1 MLKAAMN
8 CRSLLHNQ
16 SGHAMIINTNI
27 NALIASQAYTKA
39 STAYTQAS
47 TRISTQLQVNSAKD
61 DPVGLGIANKWAA
74 KIASYAKAVDNI
86 NDGITAVNVADS
98 ALSDIQTLLTDMY
111 TLATSSASSTNSAT
125 LASNQT
131 LFASYMDDIDSIA
144 NNAYY
149 NGTSLLNGD
158 TPTLTVQSGINAGDT
173 TTLTFGSVLSSAL
186 GTGDALALTSLGAST
201 TALASGDLVING
213 KTVGASLAS
222 DDSYSYASAAGSA
235 IAKAAAINLVTD
247 DTNVVA
253 TVGTTDVGGTT
264 MTTYAAATGNI
275 TINGVDIAVTLT
287 GTDYATNRAAVVTAI
302 NNNSD
307 QTGVTAIDNDSTALG
322 VSLTASDGRN
332 ITVAYSGTLSKLNT
346 GVATAGTYAGT
357 FSLRSLDQ
365 TDIII
370 TSNVG
375 GTLANAD
382 LALGTYSANVAQVAS
397 KNLGA
402 STSAPTAITSGDMSI
417 NGYAIGASFSSDDT
431 ASDATAAASTK
442 VASGIALAA
451 AINRQT
457 TLTGVTATVNPNV
470 VVGTGFVAGTATNI
484 YLNGKTIS
492 GGAFTSIAGVVSAL
506 NAYTGQTG
514 VTASN
519 NGSGVT
525 LTASDGRN
533 ISIATDEGVGATIG
547 LSGITATTAAA
558 AATYRATVTLT
569 SDSTFTVAAGTNG
582 NTNLETIGFK
592 EGTYGGTTGDYKVS
606 DLDISTAT
614 GGSNAMT
621 TLADAI
627 DMVSAYQAIV
637 GAQINRMGYQ
647 SDYVSNMSTNA
658 STAYGN
664 IMDYNLA
671 SETTALAVAQTKQN
685 GALAMLAQA
694 NVSQDMVAY
703 LLKQYIA

>member
-1 MLKAAMN
+1 
-8 CRSLLHNQ
+8 
-16 SGHAMIINTNI
+16 MIINTNI
-27 NALIASQAYTKA
+27 NALIASGAYKTA
-39 STAYTQAS
+39 SNAYTQAS

-86 NDGITAVNVADS
+86 NDGISAVNVADV
-98 ALSDIQTLLTDMY
+98 ALEEIQTLLSAMK

-131 LFASYMDDIDSIA
+131 LFASYMTDIDSIA

-222 DDSYSYASAAGSA
+222 YDSASYLSASGSA
-235 IAKAAAINLVTD
+235 IAKAAAINLVSG

-253 TVGTTDVGGTT
+253 TVGSTNVGGTT
-264 MTTYAAATGNI
+264 MTSLAAATGSI
-275 TINGVDIAVTLT
+275 TINGTAIAVTLS

-302 NNNSD
+302 NNNSS
-307 QTGVTAIDNDSTALG
+307 QTGVTAVDNFSTALG

-332 ITVAYSGTLSKLNT
+332 ITVDFTTLTAANT
-346 GVATAGTYAGT
+346 GVAAQGTYAGT
-357 FSLRSLDQ
+357 YSLRSLNQ
-365 TDIII
+365 SNIVI
-370 TSNVG
+370 TSN

-397 KNLGA
+397 KNLGV
-402 STSAPTAITSGDMSI
+402 STAAPTAITAGDMSI

-431 ASDATAAASTK
+431 ASDATATSSTK
-442 VASGIALAA
+442 VASGIAMAA

-457 TLTGVTATVNPNV
+457 ALTGVTATVNPNV

-484 YLNGKTIS
+484 YLNGKTIA
-492 GGAFTSIAGVVSAL
+492 GGSFTSIAGVVSAL

-533 ISIATDEGVGATIG
+533 ISIATTEGVGATIG
-547 LSGITATTAAA
+547 ISGITATTAAA
-558 AATYRATVTLT
+558 AATYRSTVTLT
-569 SDSTFTVAAGTNG
+569 SDSTFTIAAGTNG
-582 NTNLETIGFK
+582 NTSLQTIGFR

-606 DLDISTAT
+606 DLNISTAT
-614 GGSNAMT
+614 GGSNALT

-647 SDYVSNMSTNA
+647 SDYVSNLSTNA

-664 IMDYNLA
+664 IMDYDLA
-671 SETTALAVAQTKQN
+671 AETTALAVAQTKQN

-694 NVSQDMVAY
+694 NISQDMVAY
-703 LLKQYIA
+703 LLKQYIS

>member
-1 MLKAAMN
+1 
-8 CRSLLHNQ
+8 
-16 SGHAMIINTNI
+16 MIINTNI
-27 NALIASQAYTKA
+27 NALIASGAYKTA
-39 STAYTQAS
+39 SNAYTQAS

-86 NDGITAVNVADS
+86 NDGISAVNVADV
-98 ALSDIQTLLTDMY
+98 ALEEIQTLLSAMK

-131 LFASYMDDIDSIA
+131 LFASYMTDIDSIA

-213 KTVGASLAS
+213 KTVGTSLAS
-222 DDSYSYASAAGSA
+222 YDSASYLFASGSA
-235 IAKAAAINLVTD
+235 IAKAAAINLVSG

-253 TVGTTDVGGTT
+253 TVGTTNVGGTT
-264 MTTYAAATGNI
+264 MTSLAAATGSI
-275 TINGVDIAVTLT
+275 TINGTAIAVTLS

-302 NNNSD
+302 NNNSS
-307 QTGVTAIDNDSTALG
+307 QTGVTAVDNFSTALG

-332 ITVAYSGTLSKLNT
+332 ITVSYTTLTAANT
-346 GVATAGTYAGT
+346 GVAAQGTYAGT
-357 FSLRSLDQ
+357 YSLRSLNQ
-365 TDIII
+365 SNIVI
-370 TSNVG
+370 TSN

-397 KNLGA
+397 KNLGV
-402 STSAPTAITSGDMSI
+402 STAAPTAITAGDMSI

-431 ASDATAAASTK
+431 ASDATATSSTK
-442 VASGIALAA
+442 VASGIAMAA

-457 TLTGVTATVNPNV
+457 ALTGVTATVNPNV

-484 YLNGKTIS
+484 YLNGKTIA
-492 GGAFTSIAGVVSAL
+492 GGSFTSIAGVVSAL

-525 LTASDGRN
+525 LTAADGRN
-533 ISIATDEGVGATIG
+533 ISIATTEGVGATIG
-547 LSGITATTAAA
+547 ISGITATTAAA
-558 AATYRATVTLT
+558 AATYRSTVTLT
-569 SDSTFTVAAGTNG
+569 SDSTFTIAAGTNG
-582 NTNLETIGFK
+582 NTSLQTIGFR

-606 DLDISTAT
+606 DLNISTAT
-614 GGSNAMT
+614 GGSNALT

-647 SDYVSNMSTNA
+647 SDYVSNLSTNA

-664 IMDYNLA
+664 IMDYDLA
-671 SETTALAVAQTKQN
+671 AETTALAVAQTKQN

-694 NVSQDMVAY
+694 NISQDMVAY
-703 LLKQYIA
+703 LLKQYIS

>member
-1 MLKAAMN
+1 
-8 CRSLLHNQ
+8 
-16 SGHAMIINTNI
+16 MIINTNI
-27 NALIASQAYTKA
+27 NALIASGAYKTA
-39 STAYTQAS
+39 SNAYTQAS
-47 TRISTQLQVNSAKD
+47 TRISTQLQINSAKD
-61 DPVGLGIANKWAA
+61 DPVGLGMANKWAA

-86 NDGITAVNVADS
+86 NDGISAVNVADV
-98 ALSDIQTLLTDMY
+98 ALEEIQTLLSTMKA
-111 TLATSSASSTNSAT
+111 LATSSASSTNSAT

-213 KTVGASLAS
+213 FTVGASLAS
-222 DDSYSYASAAGSA
+222 DDSYSYSSASGSA
-235 IAKAAAINLVTD
+235 IAKAAAINLISD

-253 TVGTTDVGGTT
+253 TVGTTDVGGTK
-264 MTTYAAATGNI
+264 MTSYAAATGSI
-275 TINGVDIAVTLT
+275 TINGTAIAITLT

-302 NNNSD
+302 NNNSS
-307 QTGVTAIDNDSTALG
+307 QTGVTAVDNYSTDLG

-332 ITVAYSGTLSKLNT
+332 ITVAYTTLTAANT
-346 GVATAGTYAGT
+346 GVAAAGTYAGT
-357 FSLRSLDQ
+357 YSLRSLDQ
-365 TDIII
+365 TDIVIS
-370 TSNVG
+370 SNVG

-382 LALGTYSANVAQVAS
+382 LSLGTYSANVAQVAS

-402 STSAPTAITSGDMSI
+402 STSAPTAITTGDMSI

-431 ASDATAAASTK
+431 ASDATATSSTK

-457 TLTGVTATVNPNV
+457 TLTGVAATVNPNV

-484 YLNGKTIS
+484 YLNGKTIA
-492 GGAFTSIAGVVSAL
+492 GGAFTSIAGVVSVL
-506 NAYTGQTG
+506 NQYTGQTG
-514 VTASN
+514 VTASS

-525 LTASDGRN
+525 LTAADGRN
-533 ISIATDEGVGATIG
+533 ISIATSEGVGATIG
-547 LSGITATTAAA
+547 ISGITATTAAA
-558 AATYRATVTLT
+558 AATYRSTVTLT
-569 SDSTFTVAAGTNG
+569 SDSTFTIAAGTNG
-582 NTNLETIGFK
+582 NTSLQTIGFR

-614 GGSNAMT
+614 GGSNALT

-627 DMVSAYQAIV
+627 DMVSAYQAVV

-647 SDYVSNMSTNA
+647 SDYVSNLSTNA

-664 IMDYNLA
+664 IMDYDLA
-671 SETTALAVAQTKQN
+671 AETTALAVAQTKQN

-694 NVSQDMVAY
+694 NISQDMVAY
-703 LLKQYIA
+703 LLKQYIS

>member
-1 MLKAAMN
+1 
-8 CRSLLHNQ
+8 
-16 SGHAMIINTNI
+16 MIINTNI
-27 NALIASQAYTKA
+27 NALIASGAYKTA
-39 STAYTQAS
+39 SNAYTQAS
-47 TRISTQLQVNSAKD
+47 TRISTQLQINSAKD
-61 DPVGLGIANKWAA
+61 DPVGLGMANKWAA

-86 NDGITAVNVADS
+86 NDGISAVNVADV
-98 ALSDIQTLLTDMY
+98 ALEEIQTLLSTMKA
-111 TLATSSASSTNSAT
+111 LATSSASSTNSAT

-213 KTVGASLAS
+213 FTVGASLAS
-222 DDSYSYASAAGSA
+222 DDSYSYSSASGSA
-235 IAKAAAINLVTD
+235 IAKAAAINLISD

-253 TVGTTDVGGTT
+253 TVGTTDVGGTK
-264 MTTYAAATGNI
+264 MTSYAAATGSI
-275 TINGVDIAVTLT
+275 TINGTAIAITLT

-302 NNNSD
+302 NNNSS
-307 QTGVTAIDNDSTALG
+307 QTGVTAVDNYSTDLG

-332 ITVAYSGTLSKLNT
+332 ITVAYTTLTAANT
-346 GVATAGTYAGT
+346 GVAAQGTYAGT
-357 FSLRSLDQ
+357 YSLRSLDQ
-365 TDIII
+365 TDIVIS
-370 TSNVG
+370 SNVG

-382 LALGTYSANVAQVAS
+382 LSLGTYSANVAQVAS

-402 STSAPTAITSGDMSI
+402 STSAPTAITTGDMSI

-431 ASDATAAASTK
+431 ASDATATSSTK

-457 TLTGVTATVNPNV
+457 TLTGVAATVNPNV

-484 YLNGKTIS
+484 YLNGKTIA
-492 GGAFTSIAGVVSAL
+492 GGAFTSIAGVVSVL
-506 NAYTGQTG
+506 NQYTGQTG
-514 VTASN
+514 VTASS

-525 LTASDGRN
+525 LTAADGRN
-533 ISIATDEGVGATIG
+533 ISIATSEGVGATIG
-547 LSGITATTAAA
+547 ISGITATTAAA
-558 AATYRATVTLT
+558 AATYRSTVTLT
-569 SDSTFTVAAGTNG
+569 SDSTFTIAAGTNG
-582 NTNLETIGFK
+582 NTSLQTIGFI

-614 GGSNAMT
+614 GGSNALT

-627 DMVSAYQAIV
+627 DMVSAYQAVV

-647 SDYVSNMSTNA
+647 SDYVSNLSTNA

-664 IMDYNLA
+664 IMDYDLA
-671 SETTALAVAQTKQN
+671 AETTALAVAQTKQN

-694 NVSQDMVAY
+694 NISQDMVAY
-703 LLKQYIA
+703 LLKQYIS

>member
-1 MLKAAMN
+1 LP
-8 CRSLLHNQ
+8 LWLHNQ
-16 SGHAMIINTNI
+16 VGLAMIINTNI
-27 NALIASQAYTKA
+27 NALIASGAYKTA
-39 STAYTQAS
+39 SNAYTQAS

-86 NDGITAVNVADS
+86 NDGISAVNVADV
-98 ALSDIQTLLTDMY
+98 ALEEIQTLLSAMK

-131 LFASYMDDIDSIA
+131 LFASYMTDIDSIA

-213 KTVGASLAS
+213 KTVGTSLAS
-222 DDSYSYASAAGSA
+222 YDSASYLFASGSA
-235 IAKAAAINLVTD
+235 IAKAAAINLVSG

-253 TVGTTDVGGTT
+253 TVGTTNVGGTT
-264 MTTYAAATGNI
+264 MTSLAAATGSI
-275 TINGVDIAVTLT
+275 TINGTAIAVTLS

-302 NNNSD
+302 NNNSS
-307 QTGVTAIDNDSTALG
+307 QTGVTAVDNFSTALG

-332 ITVAYSGTLSKLNT
+332 ITVSYTTLTAANT
-346 GVATAGTYAGT
+346 GVAAQGTYAGT
-357 FSLRSLDQ
+357 YSLRSLNQ
-365 TDIII
+365 SNIVI
-370 TSNVG
+370 TSN

-397 KNLGA
+397 KNLGV
-402 STSAPTAITSGDMSI
+402 STAAPTAITAGDMSI

-431 ASDATAAASTK
+431 ASDATATSSTK
-442 VASGIALAA
+442 VASGIAMAA

-457 TLTGVTATVNPNV
+457 ALTGVTATVNPNV

-484 YLNGKTIS
+484 YLNGKTIA
-492 GGAFTSIAGVVSAL
+492 GGSFTSIAGVVSLL
-506 NAYTGQTG
+506 NTYTGQTG

-525 LTASDGRN
+525 LTAADGRN
-533 ISIATDEGVGATIG
+533 ISIATTEGVGATIG
-547 LSGITATTAAA
+547 ISGITATTAAA
-558 AATYRATVTLT
+558 AATYRSTVTLT
-569 SDSTFTVAAGTNG
+569 SDSTFTIAPGTNG
-582 NTNLETIGFK
+582 NTSLQTIGFR

-606 DLDISTAT
+606 DLNISTAT
-614 GGSNAMT
+614 GGSNALT

-647 SDYVSNMSTNA
+647 SDYVSNLSTNA

-664 IMDYNLA
+664 IMDYDLA
-671 SETTALAVAQTKQN
+671 AETTALAVAQTKQN

-694 NVSQDMVAY
+694 NISQDMVAY
-703 LLKQYIA
+703 LLKQYIS

>member
-1 MLKAAMN
+1 
-8 CRSLLHNQ
+8 
-16 SGHAMIINTNI
+16 MIINTNI
-27 NALIASQAYTKA
+27 NALIASGAYKTA
-39 STAYTQAS
+39 SNAYTQAS
-47 TRISTQLQVNSAKD
+47 TRISTQLQINSAKD
-61 DPVGLGIANKWAA
+61 DPVGLGMANKWAA

-86 NDGITAVNVADS
+86 NDGISAVNVADV
-98 ALSDIQTLLTDMY
+98 ALEEIQTLLSTMKA
-111 TLATSSASSTNSAT
+111 LATSSASSTNSAT

-213 KTVGASLAS
+213 FTVGASLAS
-222 DDSYSYASAAGSA
+222 DDSYSYSSASGSA
-235 IAKAAAINLVTD
+235 IAKAAAINLISD

-253 TVGTTDVGGTT
+253 TVGTTDVGGTK
-264 MTTYAAATGNI
+264 MTSYAAATGSI
-275 TINGVDIAVTLT
+275 TINGTAIAITLT

-302 NNNSD
+302 NNNSS
-307 QTGVTAIDNDSTALG
+307 QTGVTAVDNYSTDLG

-332 ITVAYSGTLSKLNT
+332 ITVAYTTLTAANT
-346 GVATAGTYAGT
+346 GVAAQGTYAGT
-357 FSLRSLDQ
+357 YSLRSLDQ
-365 TDIII
+365 TDIVIS
-370 TSNVG
+370 SNVG

-382 LALGTYSANVAQVAS
+382 LSLGTYSANVAQVAS

-402 STSAPTAITSGDMSI
+402 STSAPTAITTGDMSI

-431 ASDATAAASTK
+431 ASDATATSSTK

-457 TLTGVTATVNPNV
+457 TLTGVAATVNPNV

-484 YLNGKTIS
+484 YLNGKTIA
-492 GGAFTSIAGVVSAL
+492 GGAFTSIAGVVSVL
-506 NAYTGQTG
+506 NQYTGQTG
-514 VTASN
+514 VTASS

-525 LTASDGRN
+525 LTAADGRN
-533 ISIATDEGVGATIG
+533 ISIATSEGVGATIG
-547 LSGITATTAAA
+547 ISGITATTAAA
-558 AATYRATVTLT
+558 AATYRSTVTLT
-569 SDSTFTVAAGTNG
+569 SDSTFTIAAGTNG
-582 NTNLETIGFK
+582 NTSLQTIGFR

-614 GGSNAMT
+614 GGSNALT

-627 DMVSAYQAIV
+627 DMVSAYQAVV

-647 SDYVSNMSTNA
+647 SDYVSNLSTNA

-664 IMDYNLA
+664 IMDYDLA
-671 SETTALAVAQTKQN
+671 AETTALAVAQTKQN

-694 NVSQDMVAY
+694 NISQDMVAY
-703 LLKQYIA
+703 LLKQYIS

>member
-1 MLKAAMN
+1 
-8 CRSLLHNQ
+8 
-16 SGHAMIINTNI
+16 MIINTNI
-27 NALIASQAYTKA
+27 NALIASGAYKTA
-39 STAYTQAS
+39 SNAYTQAS

-86 NDGITAVNVADS
+86 NDGISAVNVADV
-98 ALSDIQTLLTDMY
+98 ALEEIQTLLSAMK

-131 LFASYMDDIDSIA
+131 LFASYMTDIDSIA

-213 KTVGASLAS
+213 KIVGTSLAS
-222 DDSYSYASAAGSA
+222 YDSASYLFASGSA
-235 IAKAAAINLVTD
+235 IAKAAAINLVSG

-253 TVGTTDVGGTT
+253 TVGTTNVGGTT
-264 MTTYAAATGNI
+264 MTSLAAATGSI
-275 TINGVDIAVTLT
+275 TINGTAIAVTLS

-302 NNNSD
+302 NNNSS
-307 QTGVTAIDNDSTALG
+307 QTGVTAVDNFSTALG

-332 ITVAYSGTLSKLNT
+332 ITVSYTTLTAANT
-346 GVATAGTYAGT
+346 GVAAQGTYAGT
-357 FSLRSLDQ
+357 YSLRSLNQ
-365 TDIII
+365 SNIVI
-370 TSNVG
+370 TSN

-397 KNLGA
+397 KNLGV
-402 STSAPTAITSGDMSI
+402 STAAPTAITAGDMSI

-431 ASDATAAASTK
+431 ASDATATSSTK
-442 VASGIALAA
+442 VASGIAMTA

-457 TLTGVTATVNPNV
+457 ALTGVTATVNPNV

-484 YLNGKTIS
+484 YLNGKTIA
-492 GGAFTSIAGVVSAL
+492 GGSFTSIAGVVSAL

-533 ISIATDEGVGATIG
+533 ISIATTEGVGATIG
-547 LSGITATTAAA
+547 ISGITATTAAA
-558 AATYRATVTLT
+558 AATYRSTVTLT
-569 SDSTFTVAAGTNG
+569 SDSTFTIAAGTNG
-582 NTNLETIGFK
+582 NTSLQTIGFR

-606 DLDISTAT
+606 DLNISTAT
-614 GGSNAMT
+614 GGSNALT

-647 SDYVSNMSTNA
+647 SDYVSNLSTNA

-664 IMDYNLA
+664 IMDYDLA
-671 SETTALAVAQTKQN
+671 AETTALAVAQTKQN

-694 NVSQDMVAY
+694 NISQDMVAY
-703 LLKQYIA
+703 LLKQYIS

>member
-1 MLKAAMN
+1 
-8 CRSLLHNQ
+8 
-16 SGHAMIINTNI
+16 MIINTNI
-27 NALIASQAYTKA
+27 NALIASGAYKTA
-39 STAYTQAS
+39 STAYAQAS
-47 TRISTQLQVNSAKD
+47 ERISTQLQVNSAKD

-158 TPTLTVQSGINAGDT
+158 TPTLKVQSGINAGDT

-186 GTGDALALTSLGAST
+186 GTGDALALTSLGTST

-213 KTVGASLAS
+213 YTVGASLAS
-222 DDSYSYASAAGSA
+222 DDSYSYASASGSA
-235 IAKAAAINLVTD
+235 IAKAAAINLISG

-253 TVGTTDVGGTT
+253 TVGTTDVGGTS
-264 MTTYAAATGNI
+264 MTSYAAATGSI
-275 TINGVDIAVTLT
+275 TINGTAIAITLT
-287 GTDYATNRAAVVTAI
+287 GTDYATNRAAVVSAI
-302 NNNSD
+302 NNYSD
-307 QTGVTAIDNDSTALG
+307 QTGVTAVDNYSTALG

-332 ITVAYSGTLSKLNT
+332 ITVAYSTLTKLNT
-346 GVATAGTYAGT
+346 GVAAAGTYAGT
-357 FSLRSLDQ
+357 YSLRSLDQ
-365 TDIII
+365 TDIVIS
-370 TSNVG
+370 SNLG

-402 STSAPTAITSGDMSI
+402 STSAPTAITTGDMSI

-431 ASDATAAASTK
+431 ASDSTAASSTK

-484 YLNGKTIS
+484 YLNGKTIT
-492 GGAFTSIAGVVSAL
+492 GGAFSSIAGVVSLL
-506 NAYTGQTG
+506 NTYTGQTG

-525 LTASDGRN
+525 LTAADGRN
-533 ISIATDEGVGATIG
+533 ISIATTEGVGATIG
-547 LSGITATTAAA
+547 ISGISATTAAA
-558 AATYRATVTLT
+558 AATYRSTVTLT
-569 SDSTFTVAAGTNG
+569 SDSTFTIAAGTNG
-582 NTNLETIGFK
+582 NTSLETIGFK

-614 GGSNAMT
+614 GGSNALT

-647 SDYVSNMSTNA
+647 SDYVSNLSTNA

-694 NVSQDMVAY
+694 NISQDMVAY

>member
-1 MLKAAMN
+1 
-8 CRSLLHNQ
+8 
-16 SGHAMIINTNI
+16 MIINTNI
-27 NALIASQAYTKA
+27 NALIASGAYKTA
-39 STAYTQAS
+39 SNAYTQAS

-86 NDGITAVNVADS
+86 NDGISAVNVADV
-98 ALSDIQTLLTDMY
+98 ALEEIQTLLSAMK

-131 LFASYMDDIDSIA
+131 LFASYMTDIDSIA

-213 KTVGASLAS
+213 KTVGTSLAS
-222 DDSYSYASAAGSA
+222 YDSASYLFASGSA
-235 IAKAAAINLVTD
+235 IAKAAAINLVSG

-253 TVGTTDVGGTT
+253 TVGTTNVGGTT
-264 MTTYAAATGNI
+264 MTSLAAATGSI
-275 TINGVDIAVTLT
+275 TINGTAIAVTLS

-302 NNNSD
+302 NNNSS
-307 QTGVTAIDNDSTALG
+307 QTGVTAVDNFSTALG

-332 ITVAYSGTLSKLNT
+332 ITVDFTTLTAANT
-346 GVATAGTYAGT
+346 GVAAQGTYAGT
-357 FSLRSLDQ
+357 YSLRSLNQ
-365 TDIII
+365 SNIVI
-370 TSNVG
+370 TSN

-397 KNLGA
+397 KNLGV
-402 STSAPTAITSGDMSI
+402 STAAPTAITAGDMSI

-431 ASDATAAASTK
+431 ASDATATSSTK

-484 YLNGKTIS
+484 YLNGKTIA
-492 GGAFTSIAGVVSAL
+492 GGSFTSIAGVVSLL
-506 NAYTGQTG
+506 NTYTGQTG

-533 ISIATDEGVGATIG
+533 ISIATTEGVGATIG
-547 LSGITATTAAA
+547 ISGITATTAAA
-558 AATYRATVTLT
+558 AATYRSTVTLT
-569 SDSTFTVAAGTNG
+569 SDSTFTIAAGTNG
-582 NTNLETIGFK
+582 NTSLQTIGFR

-606 DLDISTAT
+606 DLNISTAT
-614 GGSNAMT
+614 GGSNALT

-647 SDYVSNMSTNA
+647 SDYVSNLSTNA

-664 IMDYNLA
+664 IMDYDLA
-671 SETTALAVAQTKQN
+671 AETTALAVAQTKQN

-694 NVSQDMVAY
+694 NISQDMVAY
-703 LLKQYIA
+703 LLKQYIS

>member
-1 MLKAAMN
+1 
-8 CRSLLHNQ
+8 
-16 SGHAMIINTNI
+16 MIINTNI
-27 NALIASQAYTKA
+27 NALIASGAYKTA
-39 STAYTQAS
+39 SNAYTQAS
-47 TRISTQLQVNSAKD
+47 TRISTQLQINSAKD

-86 NDGITAVNVADS
+86 NDGIAAVNVADV
-98 ALSDIQTLLTDMY
+98 ALEEIQTLLSTMK
-111 TLATSSASSTNSAT
+111 TLATSSSSAATSSAT
-125 LASNQT
+125 RTSNQT
-131 LFASYMDDIDSIA
+131 LFASYMTDIDSIA

-213 KTVGASLAS
+213 YTVGASLAS
-222 DDSYSYASAAGSA
+222 DDSYSYSSASGSA
-235 IAKAAAINLVTD
+235 IAKAAAINLISD
-247 DTNVVA
+247 STNVVA

-264 MTTYAAATGNI
+264 MTSYAAATGSI
-275 TINGVDIAVTLT
+275 TINGTAIAVTLT

-302 NNNSD
+302 NNNSI
-307 QTGVTAIDNDSTALG
+307 QTGVTAVDNFSTSLG

-332 ITVAYSGTLSKLNT
+332 ITVSYTTLTAANT
-346 GVATAGTYAGT
+346 GVAAAGTYAGT
-357 FSLRSLDQ
+357 YSLRSLDQ
-365 TDIII
+365 TDIVIS
-370 TSNVG
+370 SNVG

-382 LALGTYSANVAQVAS
+382 LALGTYSANVAQVTS
-397 KNLGA
+397 QNLGS

-431 ASDATAAASTK
+431 ASDATATSSTK

-484 YLNGKTIS
+484 YLNGKTIA

-533 ISIATDEGVGATIG
+533 ISIATTEGVGATIG
-547 LSGITATTAAA
+547 ISGITATTAAA
-558 AATYRATVTLT
+558 AATYRSTVTLT
-569 SDSTFTVAAGTNG
+569 SDSTFTIAAGTNG
-582 NTNLETIGFK
+582 NTSLQTIGFR

-614 GGSNAMT
+614 GGSNALT

-647 SDYVSNMSTNA
+647 SDYVSNLSTNA

-664 IMDYNLA
+664 IMDYDLA
-671 SETTALAVAQTKQN
+671 AETTALAVAQTKQN

-694 NVSQDMVAY
+694 NISQDMVAY
-703 LLKQYIA
+703 LLKQYIS

>member
-1 MLKAAMN
+1 
-8 CRSLLHNQ
+8 
-16 SGHAMIINTNI
+16 MIINTNI
-27 NALIASQAYTKA
+27 NALIASGAYKTA
-39 STAYTQAS
+39 SNAYTQAS
-47 TRISTQLQVNSAKD
+47 TRISTQLQINSAKD
-61 DPVGLGIANKWAA
+61 DPVGLGIANQWAA

-86 NDGITAVNVADS
+86 NDGIAAVNVADV
-98 ALSDIQTLLTDMY
+98 ALEEIQTLLSTMK
-111 TLATSSASSTNSAT
+111 TLATSSSSAATSSAT
-125 LASNQT
+125 RTSNQT
-131 LFASYMDDIDSIA
+131 LFASYMADIDSIA

-213 KTVGASLAS
+213 YTVGASLAS
-222 DDSYSYASAAGSA
+222 DDSYSYSSASGSA
-235 IAKAAAINLVTD
+235 IAKAAAINLISD
-247 DTNVVA
+247 STNVVA

-264 MTTYAAATGNI
+264 MTSYAAATGSI
-275 TINGVDIAVTLT
+275 TINGTAIAVTLT

-302 NNNSD
+302 NNNSS
-307 QTGVTAIDNDSTALG
+307 QTGVTAVDNYSTSLG

-332 ITVAYSGTLSKLNT
+332 ITVSYTTLTAANT
-346 GVATAGTYAGT
+346 GVAAAGTYAGT
-357 FSLRSLDQ
+357 YSLRSLDQ
-365 TDIII
+365 TDIVIS
-370 TSNVG
+370 SNVG

-382 LALGTYSANVAQVAS
+382 LALGTYSANVAQVTS
-397 KNLGA
+397 KNLGS

-431 ASDATAAASTK
+431 ASDATATSSTK

-484 YLNGKTIS
+484 YLNGKTIT
-492 GGAFTSIAGVVSAL
+492 GGTFTSIAGVVSAL

-525 LTASDGRN
+525 LTAADGRN
-533 ISIATDEGVGATIG
+533 ISIATTEGVGATIG
-547 LSGITATTAAA
+547 ISGITATTAAA
-558 AATYRATVTLT
+558 AATYRSTVTLT
-569 SDSTFTVAAGTNG
+569 SDSTFTIAAGTNG
-582 NTNLETIGFK
+582 NTSLQTIGFR

-614 GGSNAMT
+614 GGSNALT

-647 SDYVSNMSTNA
+647 SDYVSNLSTNA

-664 IMDYNLA
+664 IMDYDLA
-671 SETTALAVAQTKQN
+671 AETTALAVAQTKQN

-694 NVSQDMVAY
+694 NISQDMVAY
-703 LLKQYIA
+703 LLKQYIS

>member
-1 MLKAAMN
+1 
-8 CRSLLHNQ
+8 
-16 SGHAMIINTNI
+16 MIINTNI
-27 NALIASQAYTKA
+27 NALIASGAYKTA
-39 STAYTQAS
+39 SNAYTQAS

-74 KIASYAKAVDNI
+74 KIASYSKAVDNI
-86 NDGITAVNVADS
+86 NDGISAVNVADV
-98 ALSDIQTLLTDMY
+98 ALEEIQTLLSAMK

-131 LFASYMDDIDSIA
+131 LFASYMTDIDSIA

-213 KTVGASLAS
+213 KTVGTSLAS
-222 DDSYSYASAAGSA
+222 YDSASYLFASGSA
-235 IAKAAAINLVTD
+235 IAKAAAINLVSG

-253 TVGTTDVGGTT
+253 TVGTTNVGGTT
-264 MTTYAAATGNI
+264 MTSLAAATGSI
-275 TINGVDIAVTLT
+275 TINGTAIAVTLS

-302 NNNSD
+302 NNNSS
-307 QTGVTAIDNDSTALG
+307 QTGVTAVDNFSTALG

-332 ITVAYSGTLSKLNT
+332 ITVSYTTLTAANT
-346 GVATAGTYAGT
+346 GVAAQGTYAGT
-357 FSLRSLDQ
+357 YSLRSLNQ
-365 TDIII
+365 SNIVI
-370 TSNVG
+370 TSN

-397 KNLGA
+397 KNLGV
-402 STSAPTAITSGDMSI
+402 STAAPTAITAGDMSI

-431 ASDATAAASTK
+431 ASDATATSSTK
-442 VASGIALAA
+442 VASGIAMAA

-457 TLTGVTATVNPNV
+457 ALTGVTATVNPNV

-484 YLNGKTIS
+484 YLNGKTIA
-492 GGAFTSIAGVVSAL
+492 GGSFTSIAGVVSAL

-533 ISIATDEGVGATIG
+533 ISIATTEGVGATIG
-547 LSGITATTAAA
+547 ISGITATTAAA
-558 AATYRATVTLT
+558 AATYRSTVTLT
-569 SDSTFTVAAGTNG
+569 SDSTFTIAAGTNG
-582 NTNLETIGFK
+582 NTSLQTIGFR

-606 DLDISTAT
+606 DLNISTAT
-614 GGSNAMT
+614 GGSNALT

-647 SDYVSNMSTNA
+647 SDYVSNLSTNA

-664 IMDYNLA
+664 IMDYDLA
-671 SETTALAVAQTKQN
+671 AETTALAVAQTKQN

-694 NVSQDMVAY
+694 NISQDMVAY
-703 LLKQYIA
+703 LLKQYIS

>member
-1 MLKAAMN
+1 M
-8 CRSLLHNQ
+8 HNPQ
-16 SGHAMIINTNI
+16 GHTKMIINTNI
-27 NALIASQAYTKA
+27 NALIAAGAYK
-39 STAYTQAS
+39 TAGSAYAQAS
-47 TRISTQLQVNSAKD
+47 ERISTQLRINSAKD
-61 DPVGLGIANKWAA
+61 DPVGLGMANQWAA

-86 NDGITAVNVADS
+86 NDGISAVNVADV
-98 ALSDIQTLLTDMY
+98 ALEEIQTLLSTMK
-111 TLATSSASSTNSAT
+111 TLATSSSSAATSSAT
-125 LASNQT
+125 RTSNQT
-131 LFASYMDDIDSIA
+131 LFAAYMSDIDSIA

-158 TPTLTVQSGINAGDT
+158 TPTLQVQTGINAGDT
-173 TTLTFGSVLSSAL
+173 MTLSFGSVLSSAL

-213 KTVGASLAS
+213 FTVGASLAS
-222 DDSYSYASAAGSA
+222 DDSYSYSSASGSA
-235 IAKAAAINLVTD
+235 IAKAAAINLISD
-247 DTNVVA
+247 STNVVA

-264 MTTYAAATGNI
+264 MTSYAAATGSI
-275 TINGVDIAVTLT
+275 TINGTAIAVTLT

-302 NNNSD
+302 NNNSS
-307 QTGVTAIDNDSTALG
+307 QTGVTAVDNFSTTLG

-332 ITVAYSGTLSKLNT
+332 ITVSYTTLTAANT
-346 GVATAGTYAGT
+346 GVAAQGTYAGT
-357 FSLRSLDQ
+357 YSLRSLDQ
-365 TDIII
+365 TDMVIS
-370 TSNVG
+370 SNVG

-382 LALGTYSANVAQVAS
+382 LALGTFSANVAQVTS

-402 STSAPTAITSGDMSI
+402 STTAPTAITAGDMSI

-431 ASDATAAASTK
+431 ASDATATSSTK

-484 YLNGKTIS
+484 YLNGKTIA
-492 GGAFTSIAGVVSAL
+492 GGAFTSIAGVVSLL
-506 NAYTGQTG
+506 NQYTGQTG

-533 ISIATDEGVGATIG
+533 ISIATTEGVGATIG
-547 LSGITATTAAA
+547 ISGITATTAAA
-558 AATYRATVTLT
+558 AATYRSTVTLT
-569 SDSTFTVAAGTNG
+569 SDSTFTIAAGTNG
-582 NTNLETIGFK
+582 NTSLQTIGFR
-592 EGTYGGTTGDYKVS
+592 EGTYGGTTGDDKVS
-606 DLDISTAT
+606 DLDISTST
-614 GGSNAMT
+614 GGSNALT

-627 DMVSAYQAIV
+627 DMVSAYQAMV

-647 SDYVSNMSTNA
+647 SDYVSNLSTNA

-664 IMDYNLA
+664 IMDYDLA
-671 SETTALAVAQTKQN
+671 AETTALAVAQTKQN

-694 NVSQDMVAY
+694 NISQDMVAY
-703 LLKQYIA
+703 LLKQYIS